1 MGKTKRATQ
10 VKYIVLA
17 LVLLGGSVA
26 AEEADSSRVI
36 LFFGDSLTAGYGL
49 DREQAFPALVQAR
62 IDSLGWNFEVFN
74 AGLGGETSAGGLRRI
89 DWLLRRPIDVFVLEL
104 GANDGLRGIDPQD
117 THANLQQI
125 VERGESEK
133 SQSGLGHCRD
143 ADAAQFGRGIHRGVC
158 GGFPGV
164 GREKRCG
171 FDPLFV
177 RRRGR
182 PTRAELAR
190 RQPSQRRRPSDRRRN
205 CVDDA
210 GAGAGGVAPLAERAQ
225 DFEWRAAVGRRGW
238 RPCRRRPLAD

>member
-1 MGKTKRATQ
+1 MGKTKRVTQ
-10 VKYIVLA
+10 VKYIALA
-17 LVLLGGSVA
+17 LVLFSGSVA

-104 GANDGLRGIDPQD
+104 GANDGLRGIDPKD

-125 VERGESEK
+125 VERVKAKNPKVALVIAGM
-133 SQSGLGHCRD
+133 L
-143 ADAAQFGRGIHRGVC
+143 DAAQFGRGIHRGVC
-158 GGFPGV
+158 RDLPGV
-164 GREKRCG
+164 GREKRRG
-171 FDPLFV
+171 LDPLFV

-182 PTRAELAR
+182 PTRAESAR
-190 RQPSQRRRPSDRRRN
+190 RQPPQRRGPSDRR
-205 CVDDA
+205 
-210 GAGAGGVAPLAERAQ
+210 
-225 DFEWRAAVGRRGW
+225 
-238 RPCRRRPLAD
+238 